1 MTLFGTF
8 LGSLVQTNNAKIPV
22 EKVLLKKRKL
32 MLQGTIRN
40 DDF

>member
-22 EKVLLKKRKL
+22 EKVLLQKL
-32 MLQGTIRN
+32 ELMFHGTIRN